1 VEIFMG
7 ELSSEVSDNQGDMWS
22 FVCVCPESG
31 FIHTVHT
38 SARNLEEA
46 TVFVGK
52 IKENSDGVAP
62 LVMSDSWFYERA
74 LVDNYSTLETPPYKG
89 IGRKPHPIQVVDPN
103 LGYAQVHKER
113 NPKGKI
119 TKISTRIVLGDEI
132 AILNKLE
139 DASRSKTVNTD
150 YVESRNGKYRKSN
163 VRLARKTLCHSK
175 KAIFHRANI
184 DFLTQVMNYTW
195 TQDHLK
201 VVINP
206 NAAKFEQKYEHK
218 TTAMAENLIDKVLT
232 IKELLFIRP
241 KRKAAA

>member
-1 VEIFMG
+1 MG
-7 ELSSEVSDNQGDMWS
+7 TLYPEVSDNQGDKWS

-38 SARNLEEA
+38 SARNLAEA
-46 TVFVGK
+46 TIFVEK
-52 IKENSDGVAP
+52 IKENSDGEPP
-62 LVMSDSWFYERA
+62 LFMSDSWFYEQA
-74 LVDNYSTLETPPYKG
+74 LVDNYSRLEMPVYKG
-89 IGRKPHPIQVVDPN
+89 RGRKPLAIQVVDPN
-103 LGYAQVHKER
+103 LGYTQVHKER
-113 NPKGKI
+113 NKKGKI

-132 AILNKLE
+132 VILNKLE
-139 DASRSKTVNTD
+139 AALRSKTVNTD

-163 VRLARKTLCHSK
+163 ARLIRKTLCHSK
-175 KAIFHRANI
+175 KAVFHQAQI

-201 VVINP
+201 IMINP

-232 IKELLFIRP
+232 IKDLLFIRP

>member
-1 VEIFMG
+1 MG
-7 ELSSEVSDNQGDMWS
+7 TLYPEVSDNQGDKWS

-38 SARNLEEA
+38 SARNLAEA
-46 TVFVGK
+46 TIFVEK
-52 IKENSDGVAP
+52 IKENSDGEPP
-62 LVMSDSWFYERA
+62 LFMSDSWFYEQA
-74 LVDNYSTLETPPYKG
+74 LVDNYSRLEMPVYKG
-89 IGRKPHPIQVVDPN
+89 RGRQPLAIQVVDPN
-103 LGYAQVHKER
+103 LGYTQVHKER
-113 NPKGKI
+113 NKKGKI

-132 AILNKLE
+132 VILNKLE
-139 DASRSKTVNTD
+139 AALRSKTVNTD

-163 VRLARKTLCHSK
+163 ARLIRKTLCHSK
-175 KAIFHRANI
+175 KAVFHQAQI

-201 VVINP
+201 IMINP

-232 IKELLFIRP
+232 IKDLLFIRP

>member
-1 VEIFMG
+1 MMGKIYREIG
-7 ELSSEVSDNQGDMWS
+7 DNQGDKWS
-22 FVCVCPESG
+22 FLCVCPETG

-38 SARNLEEA
+38 SARNLAEA

-52 IKENSDGVAP
+52 IKENSDGAAP
-62 LVMSDSWFYERA
+62 LVMSDSWFYEQA
-74 LVDNYSTLETPPYKG
+74 LVDNYSTLEPVLYKG
-89 IGRKPHPIQVVDPN
+89 RGRKPHPIQVADPN

-113 NPKGKI
+113 NKKGKI
-119 TKISTRIVLGDEI
+119 DKISTRIILGDEI

-139 DASRSKTVNTD
+139 DAQRSKTVNTD

-175 KAIFHRANI
+175 KAVFHQAQI
-184 DFLTQVMNYTW
+184 TFLTQVMNYTW
-195 TQDHLK
+195 IQDHLK

-206 NAAKFEQKYEHK
+206 NAAKFEQKYAHK
-218 TTAMAENLIDKVLT
+218 TCAMAENLIDKVLT
-232 IKELLFIRP
+232 IKDLIFIRP